1 MICPKCKADIP
12 DDSWFC
18 DQCGSELMFCPNC
31 QTPAKGKRCTRCG
44 AVLVGAAQLSKA
56 APSPPPVTG
65 TASTG
70 QKPAPDPSGASAQPN
85 AAAGGGMTMEDVFNQ
100 FGGMFGGTA
109 PDPKPAGAA
118 QPSASSTARPQSSGS
133 STMRPGANAGPRIAD
148 TEPTRLVMADN
159 PAKVVVLKPN
169 AVIGRTTGDY
179 LDVFADQPYVSGTHA
194 QIILHSSM
202 RWLICD
208 KGSTNGTQINGT
220 PLEPHKNYLLKKGQ
234 TIEIG
239 FVKFRVE

>member
-31 QTPAKGKRCTRCG
+31 KTPAKGKRCTRCG
-44 AVLVGAAQLSKA
+44 AVLIGAAQLSKA
-56 APSPPPVTG
+56 APSP
-65 TASTG
+65 
-70 QKPAPDPSGASAQPN
+70 QPN
-85 AAAGGGMTMEDVFNQ
+85 ATTDEGWTMEEVLRDI
-100 FGGMFGGTA
+100 FGGTV
-109 PDPKPAGAA
+109 PNPKPAGAT
-118 QPSASSTARPQSSGS
+118 QPSGS

-169 AVIGRTTGDY
+169 AIIGRTTGDY
-179 LDVFADQPYVSGTHA
+179 LSVFSDQPYVSGTHA
-194 QIILHSSM
+194 QIILNASM

-208 KGSTNGTQINGT
+208 KGSSNGTQINGT

-239 FVKFRVE
+239 FVKFKVE

>member
-31 QTPAKGKRCTRCG
+31 KTPAKGKRCTRCG

-56 APSPPPVTG
+56 APSSQPVTS
-65 TASTG
+65 TAPTG
-70 QKPAPDPSGASAQPN
+70 QKHASDPSEANPQPN
-85 AAAGGGMTMEDVFNQ
+85 ATTDGGMTMEDIFTQ
-100 FGGMFGGTA
+100 FGDIFGGTA
-109 PDPKPAGAA
+109 PNPKQAGAT
-118 QPSASSTARPQSSGS
+118 QPSASSTTRPHPSGS
-133 STMRPGANAGPRIAD
+133 STMRSGANAGPRIAD

-169 AVIGRTTGDY
+169 AIIGRTTGDY
-179 LDVFADQPYVSGTHA
+179 LSVFSDQPYVSGTHA

-234 TIEIG
+234 TVEIG